1 MVSGGLRALLEG
13 LVLFAIEPTEE
24 SLRLVTF
31 NNRVTP
37 FGPIPVDEARKLL
50 KGWLRPSPIK
60 ELLVRSLHHWH

>member
-1 MVSGGLRALLEG
+1 M
-13 LVLFAIEPTEE
+13 LFAIEPTEE

-50 KGWLRPSPIK
+50 KGWLTAISDQGERRGLCAHCTTGTKNS
-60 ELLVRSLHHWH
+60 ENARER